1 MKVLF
6 LLLLY
11 YNIDNHKYSLNLF
24 LSSGYNYFTNH
35 SDALKFLYPRG
46 FSTPDF
52 EKRAIL
58 ASTNTITD
66 EWNSMIQNMNPAQ
79 SSTLFS
85 SDIVDEVDDP
95 HGIINDML
103 NSDTLE
109 YWTKPG
115 VPNHKLVLKK
125 GDICFLLRTISKKDH
140 LSKNTRVRIQRIT
153 RYRIIISTLDA
164 HPKVHSIPRIRFKVP
179 HVSGFSLSR
188 TQFPLALAYA
198 MTKNKAQGQ
207 SLQWSLND
215 IRSPSFSHGQ
225 EYVALSRPVD
235 FDQVAIFCT
244 EDQVYEDS
252 VFITNIVYPELFL

>member
-1 MKVLF
+1 V
-6 LLLLY
+6 
-11 YNIDNHKYSLNLF
+11 YSLPTIFVL
-24 LSSGYNYFTNH
+24 LILYSKLGYNYYTVHEN
-35 SDALKFLYPRG
+35 ALNFLYPQG
-46 FSTPDF
+46 WQTPDF

-66 EWNSMIQNMNPAQ
+66 EWNDLVQKMNPELEQ
-79 SSTLFS
+79 TLLSSNV
-85 SDIVDEVDDP
+85 VDEVDDP
-95 HGIINDML
+95 HGIISDML

-109 YWTKPG
+109 YWSKPG

-140 LSKNTRVRIQRIT
+140 LSKNTRVKIQRIT

-164 HPKVHSIPRIRFKVP
+164 HPKIHSIPRIRFKVP
-179 HVSGFSLSR
+179 HISGFSLIR

-207 SLQWSLND
+207 SLQWSIND

-244 EDQVYEDS
+244 ENQCNEDS
-252 VFITNIVYPELFL
+252 VFITNIVYPELFAE

>member
-1 MKVLF
+1 
-6 LLLLY
+6 
-11 YNIDNHKYSLNLF
+11 
-24 LSSGYNYFTNH
+24 
-35 SDALKFLYPRG
+35 LYPQG
-46 FSTPDF
+46 FSTPNF

-58 ASTNTITD
+58 ASTNKITD
-66 EWNSMIQNMNPAQ
+66 EWNAIIQQMNPETAQ
-79 SSTLFS
+79 TLLS
-85 SDIVDEVDDP
+85 SDIIDEVDDP
-95 HGIINDML
+95 NGIIDQML

-109 YWTKPG
+109 YWSKPG
-115 VPNHKLVLKK
+115 VPNHRLILKK

-164 HPKVHSIPRIRFKVP
+164 NPKVHSIPRIRFKVP
-179 HVSGFSLSR
+179 HASGFSLIR

-215 IRSPSFSHGQ
+215 IRDPSFCHGQ

-235 FDQVAIFCT
+235 FDQVAIFCS
-244 EDQVYEDS
+244 ENQCFENS
-252 VFITNIVYPELFL
+252 VFFTNTVYPELFAP